1 MKRLNLLLLGAC
13 VAVSSLYAQSE
24 DWKAGV
30 AKVKDLIKSNPEM
43 AEEQADDLLKGK
55 NKKNLDLVLA
65 IGRAY
70 LDADKLEQA
79 DDYVKMAKK
88 ALPKNA
94 EAGSNSEAATVSLF
108 EGDIAVARKDPGTAS
123 QRYEEAI
130 YFDANCKEAYLKYA
144 DIYKAANPNLATS
157 KLEELRAI
165 DPQAVDVDR
174 KLAEIYSSAGQMD
187 KAAEAYSRFA
197 EGDQATEKDLVN
209 YSFALFLNHD
219 FNKSLDVANLGLQK
233 NPQHAVFNR
242 LRMYNFIDLKNYEE
256 AKAAADAF
264 FSACKEEDLTY
275 LDYLYHG
282 TLLEALKMYDEAAVS
297 LEKAYE
303 MNKERNEVLK
313 QISSS
318 YEGAGKYPEAIA
330 AFNKYVETLPEE
342 QRTPDLTL
350 ELGQLYYAEGTTAD
364 TVNYTPEMKKEA
376 LLRADSAFAK
386 LAELVPDNYLGNF
399 WRARTNSAL
408 DPETTEGLAKPYYE
422 QVAAMLVEKA
432 KTEPRYNRYIIEC
445 YRYLGYYYLVTEDY
459 EKSKEYWNL
468 ILTIDPEDATAT
480 KALEGLK

>member
-1 MKRLNLLLLGAC
+1 MMKRLNLFLLGAC
-13 VAVSSLYAQSE
+13 VAASSLYAQSD

-30 AKVKDLIKSNPEM
+30 EKVKDLIKTNPEM

-55 NKKNLDLVLA
+55 NKKNVDLVLA

-70 LDADKLEQA
+70 MEAGQLEQA
-79 DDYVKMAKK
+79 EDYVKIAKK
-88 ALPKNA
+88 ADSK
-94 EAGSNSEAATVSLF
+94 SAAVSIF

-130 YFDANCKEAYLKYA
+130 YFDPNCKEAYLKYA
-144 DIYKAANPNLATS
+144 DIYKAANPGLATS

-165 DPQAVDVDR
+165 DPQAVEVDR
-174 KLAEIYSSAGQMD
+174 KLAEIYYSANEFD
-187 KAAEAYSRFA
+187 KAADAYSRFA
-197 EGDQATEKDLVN
+197 EGDKATEKDLVN

-219 FNKSLDVANLGLQK
+219 FEKSLAVANLGLQK

-242 LRMYNFIDLKNYEE
+242 LRMYNFIDLKRYDE
-256 AKAAADAF
+256 AKQAADSF
-264 FSACKEEDLTY
+264 FAACKTEDLTY

-282 TLLEALKMYDEAAVS
+282 TLLDALKDYNNAVIS

-303 MNKERNEVLK
+303 MNKDRTEVLR

-318 YEGAGKYPEAIA
+318 YEGAEKYEEAID
-330 AFNKYVETLPEE
+330 AFNKYVATLPEE
-342 QRTPDLTL
+342 QKTPDLTF
-350 ELGQLYYAEGTTAD
+350 ELGRLYYAEGTTAD
-364 TVNYTPEMKKEA
+364 SVNYTLEMKKEA
-376 LLRADSAFAK
+376 LLQADSAFAK

-422 QVAAMLVEKA
+422 QVAAMLEEKA
-432 KTEPRYNRYIIEC
+432 KTEPRYNRTIIEC

-459 EKSKEYWNL
+459 EKSKEYWNK
-468 ILTIDPEDATAT
+468 ILTIDPEDAIAT
-480 KALEGLK
+480 KALEGIK

>member
-1 MKRLNLLLLGAC
+1 MMKRLNLFLLGAC
-13 VAVSSLYAQSE
+13 VAASSLYAQSE

-30 AKVKDLIKSNPEM
+30 EKVRDLIKTNPEM

-55 NKKNLDLVLA
+55 NKKNVDLVLA

-70 LDADKLEQA
+70 LDAGQLEQA
-79 DDYVKMAKK
+79 DDYVKLAKK
-88 ALPKNA
+88 ADSK
-94 EAGSNSEAATVSLF
+94 SAAVSIF
-108 EGDIAVARKDPGTAS
+108 EGDIAVARNDPGAAS

-130 YFDANCKEAYLKYA
+130 YFDPNCKEAYLKYA
-144 DIYKAANPNLATS
+144 DIYKAANWTLATS

-165 DPQAVDVDR
+165 DPQSVEVDR
-174 KLAEIYSSAGQMD
+174 KLAEIYSSAGQM
-187 KAAEAYSRFA
+187 KEAAEAYSRFA

-209 YSFALFLNHD
+209 YSFALFLNHE
-219 FNKSLDVANLGLQK
+219 FEKSLAVADLGLQK

-242 LRMYNFIDLKNYEE
+242 LRMYNFIDLKRYDE
-256 AKAAADAF
+256 AKQAADAF

-275 LDYLYHG
+275 LDFLYHG
-282 TLLEALKMYDEAAVS
+282 TLLEALKMYNEAAAS
-297 LEKAYE
+297 LEKAYD
-303 MNKERNEVLK
+303 MNKDRTEVLR

-318 YEGAGKYPEAIA
+318 YEGAEKYPEAIA

-342 QRTPDLTL
+342 QRTPDLTF
-350 ELGQLYYAEGTTAD
+350 ELGRLYYAEGTTAD
-364 TVNYTPEMKKEA
+364 SVNYTPEMKKEA
-376 LLRADSAFAK
+376 LLQADSAFAK

-422 QVAAMLVEKA
+422 QVATMLEEKA

-459 EKSKEYWNL
+459 EKSKEYWNK
-468 ILTIDPEDATAT
+468 ILTIDPEDAIAT
-480 KALEGLK
+480 KALEGIK

>member
-1 MKRLNLLLLGAC
+1 MMKRLNLFLLGAC
-13 VAVSSLYAQSE
+13 VAASSLYAQSD

-30 AKVKDLIKSNPEM
+30 EKVKDLIKTNPEM

-55 NKKNLDLVLA
+55 NKKNVDLVLA

-70 LDADKLEQA
+70 MEAGQLEQA
-79 DDYVKMAKK
+79 EDYVKIAKK
-88 ALPKNA
+88 ADSK
-94 EAGSNSEAATVSLF
+94 SAAVSIF

-130 YFDANCKEAYLKYA
+130 YFDPNCKEAYLKYA
-144 DIYKAANPNLATS
+144 DIYKAANPGLATS

-165 DPQAVDVDR
+165 DPQAVEVDR
-174 KLAEIYSSAGQMD
+174 KLAEIYYSANEFD
-187 KAAEAYSRFA
+187 KAADAYSRFA
-197 EGDQATEKDLVN
+197 ESDKATEKDLVN

-219 FNKSLDVANLGLQK
+219 FEKSLAVANLGLQK

-242 LRMYNFIDLKNYEE
+242 LRMYNFIDLKRYDE
-256 AKAAADAF
+256 AKQAADSF
-264 FSACKEEDLTY
+264 FAACKTEDLTY

-282 TLLEALKMYDEAAVS
+282 TLLDALKDYNNAVIS

-303 MNKERNEVLK
+303 MNKDRTEVLR

-318 YEGAGKYPEAIA
+318 YEGAEKYEEAID
-330 AFNKYVETLPEE
+330 AFNKYVATLPEE
-342 QRTPDLTL
+342 QKTPDLTF
-350 ELGQLYYAEGTTAD
+350 EVGRLYYAEGTTAD
-364 TVNYTPEMKKEA
+364 SVNYTPEMKKEA
-376 LLRADSAFAK
+376 LLQADSAFAK

-422 QVAAMLVEKA
+422 QVAAMLEEKA
-432 KTEPRYNRYIIEC
+432 KTEPRYNRTIIEC

-459 EKSKEYWNL
+459 EKSKEYWNK
-468 ILTIDPEDATAT
+468 ILTIDPEDAIAT
-480 KALEGLK
+480 KALEGIK

>member
-1 MKRLNLLLLGAC
+1 MMKRLNKFLLGAC
-13 VAVSSLYAQSE
+13 VSASSLYAQSD

-30 AKVKDLIKSNPEM
+30 EKVKDLIKTNPEM

-55 NKKNLDLVLA
+55 NKKNVDLVLA

-70 LDADKLEQA
+70 MEAGQLEQA
-79 DDYVKMAKK
+79 EDYVKIAKK
-88 ALPKNA
+88 ADSK
-94 EAGSNSEAATVSLF
+94 SAAVSIF

-130 YFDANCKEAYLKYA
+130 YFDPNCKEAYLKYA
-144 DIYKAANPNLATS
+144 DIYKAANPGLATS

-165 DPQAVDVDR
+165 DPQAVEVDR
-174 KLAEIYSSAGQMD
+174 KLAEIYYSANEFD
-187 KAAEAYSRFA
+187 KAADAYSRFA
-197 EGDQATEKDLVN
+197 EGDKATEKDLVN

-219 FNKSLDVANLGLQK
+219 FEKSLAVANLGLQK

-242 LRMYNFIDLKNYEE
+242 LRMYNFIDLKRYDE
-256 AKAAADAF
+256 AKQAADSF
-264 FSACKEEDLTY
+264 FAACKTEDLTY

-282 TLLEALKMYDEAAVS
+282 TLLDALKDYNNAVIS

-303 MNKERNEVLK
+303 MNKDRTEVLR

-318 YEGAGKYPEAIA
+318 YEGAEKYEEAID
-330 AFNKYVETLPEE
+330 AFNKYVATLPEE
-342 QRTPDLTL
+342 QKTPDLTF
-350 ELGQLYYAEGTTAD
+350 EVGRLYYAEGTTAD
-364 TVNYTPEMKKEA
+364 SVNYTPEMKKEA
-376 LLRADSAFAK
+376 LLQADSAFAK

-422 QVAAMLVEKA
+422 QVAAMLEEKA
-432 KTEPRYNRYIIEC
+432 KTEPRYNRTIIEC

-459 EKSKEYWNL
+459 EKSKEYWNK
-468 ILTIDPEDATAT
+468 ILTIDPEDAIAT
-480 KALEGLK
+480 KALEGIK

>member
-1 MKRLNLLLLGAC
+1 MMKRLNLFLLGAC
-13 VAVSSLYAQSE
+13 VAASSLYAQSD

-30 AKVKDLIKSNPEM
+30 EKVKDLIKTNPEM

-55 NKKNLDLVLA
+55 NKKNVDLVLA

-70 LDADKLEQA
+70 MEAGQLEQA
-79 DDYVKMAKK
+79 EDYVKIAKK
-88 ALPKNA
+88 ADSK
-94 EAGSNSEAATVSLF
+94 SAAVSIF

-130 YFDANCKEAYLKYA
+130 YFDPNCKEAYLKYA
-144 DIYKAANPNLATS
+144 DIYKAANPGLATS

-165 DPQAVDVDR
+165 DPQAVEVDR
-174 KLAEIYSSAGQMD
+174 KLAEIYYSANEFD
-187 KAAEAYSRFA
+187 KAADAYSRFA
-197 EGDQATEKDLVN
+197 EGDKATEKDLVN
-209 YSFALFLNHD
+209 YSFALVLNHD
-219 FNKSLDVANLGLQK
+219 FEKSLAVANLGLQK

-242 LRMYNFIDLKNYEE
+242 LRMYNFIDLKRYDE
-256 AKAAADAF
+256 AKQAADSF
-264 FSACKEEDLTY
+264 FAACKTEDLTY

-282 TLLEALKMYDEAAVS
+282 TLLDALKDYNNAVIS

-303 MNKERNEVLK
+303 MNKDRTEVLR

-318 YEGAGKYPEAIA
+318 YEGAEKYEEAID
-330 AFNKYVETLPEE
+330 AFNKYVATLPEE
-342 QRTPDLTL
+342 QKTPDLTF
-350 ELGQLYYAEGTTAD
+350 EVGRLYYAEGTTAD
-364 TVNYTPEMKKEA
+364 SVNYTPEMKKEA
-376 LLRADSAFAK
+376 LLQADSAFAK

-422 QVAAMLVEKA
+422 QVAAMLEEKA
-432 KTEPRYNRYIIEC
+432 KTEPRYNRTIIEC

-459 EKSKEYWNL
+459 EKSKEYWNK
-468 ILTIDPEDATAT
+468 ILTIDPEDAIAT
-480 KALEGLK
+480 KALEGIK

>member
-1 MKRLNLLLLGAC
+1 MMKRLNLFLLGAC
-13 VAVSSLYAQSE
+13 VAASSLYAQSD

-30 AKVKDLIKSNPEM
+30 EKVKDLIKTNPEM

-55 NKKNLDLVLA
+55 NKKNVDLVLA

-70 LDADKLEQA
+70 MEAGQLEQA
-79 DDYVKMAKK
+79 EDYVKIAKK
-88 ALPKNA
+88 ADSK
-94 EAGSNSEAATVSLF
+94 SAAVSIF

-130 YFDANCKEAYLKYA
+130 YFDPNCKEAYLKYA
-144 DIYKAANPNLATS
+144 DIYKAANPGLATS

-165 DPQAVDVDR
+165 DPQAVEVDR
-174 KLAEIYSSAGQMD
+174 KLAEIYYSANEFD
-187 KAAEAYSRFA
+187 KAADAYSRFA
-197 EGDQATEKDLVN
+197 EGDKATEKDLVN

-219 FNKSLDVANLGLQK
+219 FEKSLAVANLGLQK

-242 LRMYNFIDLKNYEE
+242 LRMYNFIDLKRYDE
-256 AKAAADAF
+256 AKQAADSF
-264 FSACKEEDLTY
+264 FAACKTEDLTY

-282 TLLEALKMYDEAAVS
+282 TLLDALKDYNNAVIS

-303 MNKERNEVLK
+303 MNKDRTEVLR

-318 YEGAGKYPEAIA
+318 YEGAEKYEEAID
-330 AFNKYVETLPEE
+330 AFNKYVATLPEE
-342 QRTPDLTL
+342 QKTPDLTF
-350 ELGQLYYAEGTTAD
+350 EVGRLYYAEGTTAD
-364 TVNYTPEMKKEA
+364 SVNYTPEMKKEA
-376 LLRADSAFAK
+376 LLQADSAFAK

-408 DPETTEGLAKPYYE
+408 DPETTEGLSKPYYE
-422 QVAAMLVEKA
+422 QVAAMLEEKA
-432 KTEPRYNRYIIEC
+432 KTEPRYNRTIIEC

-459 EKSKEYWNL
+459 EKSKEYWNK
-468 ILTIDPEDATAT
+468 ILTIDPEDAIAT
-480 KALEGLK
+480 KALEGIK

>member
-1 MKRLNLLLLGAC
+1 MMKRLNLFLLGAC
-13 VAVSSLYAQSE
+13 VAASTLYAQSD

-30 AKVKDLIKSNPEM
+30 EKVKDLIKTNPEM

-55 NKKNLDLVLA
+55 NKKNVDLVLA

-70 LDADKLEQA
+70 MEAGQLEQA
-79 DDYVKMAKK
+79 EDYVKIAKK
-88 ALPKNA
+88 ADSK
-94 EAGSNSEAATVSLF
+94 SAAVSIF

-130 YFDANCKEAYLKYA
+130 YFDPNCKEAYLKYA
-144 DIYKAANPNLATS
+144 DIYKAANPGLATS

-165 DPQAVDVDR
+165 DPQAVEVDR
-174 KLAEIYSSAGQMD
+174 KLAEIYYSANEFD

-197 EGDQATEKDLVN
+197 EGDKATEKDLVN

-219 FNKSLDVANLGLQK
+219 FEKSLAVANLGLQK

-242 LRMYNFIDLKNYEE
+242 LRMYNFIDLKRYDE
-256 AKAAADAF
+256 AKQAADSF
-264 FSACKEEDLTY
+264 FAACKTEDLTY

-282 TLLEALKMYDEAAVS
+282 TLLDALKDYNNAVIS

-303 MNKERNEVLK
+303 MNKDRTEVLR

-318 YEGAGKYPEAIA
+318 YEGAEKYEEGIDAI
-330 AFNKYVETLPEE
+330 NKYVATLPEE
-342 QRTPDLTL
+342 QKTPDLTF
-350 ELGQLYYAEGTTAD
+350 ELGRLYYAEGTTAD
-364 TVNYTPEMKKEA
+364 SVNYTPEMKKEA
-376 LLRADSAFAK
+376 LLQADSAFAK

-422 QVAAMLVEKA
+422 QVAAMLEEKA
-432 KTEPRYNRYIIEC
+432 KTEPRYNRTIIEC

-459 EKSKEYWNL
+459 EKSKEYWNK
-468 ILTIDPEDATAT
+468 ILTIDPEDAIAT
-480 KALEGLK
+480 KALEGIK

>member
-1 MKRLNLLLLGAC
+1 MMKRLNLFLLGAC
-13 VAVSSLYAQSE
+13 VAASSLYAQSD

-30 AKVKDLIKSNPEM
+30 EKVKDLIKTNPEM

-55 NKKNLDLVLA
+55 NKKNVDLVLA

-70 LDADKLEQA
+70 MEAGQLEQA
-79 DDYVKMAKK
+79 EDYVKIAKK
-88 ALPKNA
+88 ADSK
-94 EAGSNSEAATVSLF
+94 SAAVSIF

-130 YFDANCKEAYLKYA
+130 YFDPNCKEAYLKYA
-144 DIYKAANPNLATS
+144 DIYKAANPGLATS

-165 DPQAVDVDR
+165 DPQAVEVDR
-174 KLAEIYSSAGQMD
+174 KLAEIYYSANEFD
-187 KAAEAYSRFA
+187 KAADAYSRFA
-197 EGDQATEKDLVN
+197 EGDKATEKDLVN

-219 FNKSLDVANLGLQK
+219 FEKSLAVANLGLQK

-242 LRMYNFIDLKNYEE
+242 LRMYNFIDLKRYDE
-256 AKAAADAF
+256 AKQAADSF
-264 FSACKEEDLTY
+264 FAACKTEDLTY

-282 TLLEALKMYDEAAVS
+282 TLLDALKDYNNAVIS

-303 MNKERNEVLK
+303 MNKDRTEVLR

-318 YEGAGKYPEAIA
+318 YEGAEKYEEAID
-330 AFNKYVETLPEE
+330 AFNKYVATLPEE
-342 QRTPDLTL
+342 QKTPDLTF
-350 ELGQLYYAEGTTAD
+350 ELGRLYYAEGTTAD
-364 TVNYTPEMKKEA
+364 SVNYTPEMKKEA
-376 LLRADSAFAK
+376 LLQADSAFAK

-399 WRARTNSAL
+399 WRARTNSVL

-422 QVAAMLVEKA
+422 QVAAMLEEKA
-432 KTEPRYNRYIIEC
+432 KTEPRYNRTIIEC

-459 EKSKEYWNL
+459 EKSKEYWNK
-468 ILTIDPEDATAT
+468 ILTIDPEDAIAT
-480 KALEGLK
+480 KALEGIK

>member
-1 MKRLNLLLLGAC
+1 MMKRLNLFLLGAC
-13 VAVSSLYAQSE
+13 VAASSLYAQSD

-30 AKVKDLIKSNPEM
+30 EKVKDLIKTNPEM

-55 NKKNLDLVLA
+55 NKKNVDLVLA

-70 LDADKLEQA
+70 MEAGQLEQA
-79 DDYVKMAKK
+79 EDYVKIAKK
-88 ALPKNA
+88 ADSK
-94 EAGSNSEAATVSLF
+94 SAAVSIF

-130 YFDANCKEAYLKYA
+130 YFDPNCKEAYLKYA
-144 DIYKAANPNLATS
+144 DIYKAANPGLATS

-165 DPQAVDVDR
+165 DPQAVEVDR
-174 KLAEIYSSAGQMD
+174 KLAEIYYSANEFD

-197 EGDQATEKDLVN
+197 EGDKATEKDLVN

-219 FNKSLDVANLGLQK
+219 FEKSLAVANLGLQK

-242 LRMYNFIDLKNYEE
+242 LRMYNFIDLKRYDE
-256 AKAAADAF
+256 AKQAADSF
-264 FSACKEEDLTY
+264 FAACKTEDLTY

-282 TLLEALKMYDEAAVS
+282 TLLDALKDYNNAVIS

-303 MNKERNEVLK
+303 MNKDRTEVLR

-318 YEGAGKYPEAIA
+318 YEGAEKYEEAID

-342 QRTPDLTL
+342 QKTPDLTF
-350 ELGQLYYAEGTTAD
+350 EVGRLYYAEGTTAD
-364 TVNYTPEMKKEA
+364 SVNYTPEMKKEA
-376 LLRADSAFAK
+376 LLQADSAFAK

-422 QVAAMLVEKA
+422 QVAAMLEEKA
-432 KTEPRYNRYIIEC
+432 KTEPRYNRTIIEC

-459 EKSKEYWNL
+459 EKSKEYWNK
-468 ILTIDPEDATAT
+468 ILTIDPEDAIAT
-480 KALEGLK
+480 KALEGIK

>member
-1 MKRLNLLLLGAC
+1 MMKRLNLFLLGAC
-13 VAVSSLYAQSE
+13 VAASSLYAHSD

-30 AKVKDLIKSNPEM
+30 EKVKDLIKTNPEM

-55 NKKNLDLVLA
+55 NKKNVDLVLA

-70 LDADKLEQA
+70 MEAGQLEQA
-79 DDYVKMAKK
+79 EDYVKIAKK
-88 ALPKNA
+88 ADSK
-94 EAGSNSEAATVSLF
+94 SAAVSIF

-130 YFDANCKEAYLKYA
+130 YFDPNCKEAYLKYA
-144 DIYKAANPNLATS
+144 DIYKAANPGLATS

-165 DPQAVDVDR
+165 DPQAVEVDR
-174 KLAEIYSSAGQMD
+174 KLAEIYYSANEFD
-187 KAAEAYSRFA
+187 KAADAYSRFA
-197 EGDQATEKDLVN
+197 EGDKATEKDLVN

-219 FNKSLDVANLGLQK
+219 FEKSLAVANLGLQK

-242 LRMYNFIDLKNYEE
+242 LRMYNFIDLKRYDE
-256 AKAAADAF
+256 AKQAADSF
-264 FSACKEEDLTY
+264 FAACKTEDLTY

-282 TLLEALKMYDEAAVS
+282 TLLDALKDYNNAVIS

-303 MNKERNEVLK
+303 MNKDRTEVLR

-318 YEGAGKYPEAIA
+318 YEGAEKYEEAID
-330 AFNKYVETLPEE
+330 AFNKYVATLPEE
-342 QRTPDLTL
+342 QKTPDLTF
-350 ELGQLYYAEGTTAD
+350 EVGRLYYAEGTTAD
-364 TVNYTPEMKKEA
+364 SVNYTPEMKKEA
-376 LLRADSAFAK
+376 LLQADSAFAK

-422 QVAAMLVEKA
+422 QVAAMLEEKA
-432 KTEPRYNRYIIEC
+432 KTEPRYNRTIIEC

-459 EKSKEYWNL
+459 EKSKEYWNK
-468 ILTIDPEDATAT
+468 ILTIDPEDAIAT
-480 KALEGLK
+480 KALEGIK

>member
-1 MKRLNLLLLGAC
+1 MMKRLNLFLLGAC
-13 VAVSSLYAQSE
+13 VAASSLYAQSD

-30 AKVKDLIKSNPEM
+30 EKVKDLIKTNPEM

-55 NKKNLDLVLA
+55 NKKNVDLVLA

-70 LDADKLEQA
+70 MEAGQLEQA
-79 DDYVKMAKK
+79 EDYVKIAKK
-88 ALPKNA
+88 ADSK
-94 EAGSNSEAATVSLF
+94 SAAVSIF

-130 YFDANCKEAYLKYA
+130 YFDPNCKEAYLKYA
-144 DIYKAANPNLATS
+144 DIYKAANPGLATS

-165 DPQAVDVDR
+165 DPQAVEVDR
-174 KLAEIYSSAGQMD
+174 KLAEIYYSANEFD
-187 KAAEAYSRFA
+187 KAADAYSRFA
-197 EGDQATEKDLVN
+197 EGDKATEKDLVN

-219 FNKSLDVANLGLQK
+219 LEKSLAVANLGLQK

-242 LRMYNFIDLKNYEE
+242 LRMYNFIDLKRYDE
-256 AKAAADAF
+256 AKQAADSF
-264 FSACKEEDLTY
+264 FAACKTEDLTY

-282 TLLEALKMYDEAAVS
+282 TLLDALKDYNNAVIS

-303 MNKERNEVLK
+303 MNKDRTEVLR

-318 YEGAGKYPEAIA
+318 YEGAEKYEEAID
-330 AFNKYVETLPEE
+330 AFNKYVATLPEE
-342 QRTPDLTL
+342 QKTPDLTF
-350 ELGQLYYAEGTTAD
+350 EVGRLYYAEGTTAD
-364 TVNYTPEMKKEA
+364 SVNYTPEMKKEA
-376 LLRADSAFAK
+376 LLQADSAFAK

-422 QVAAMLVEKA
+422 QVAAMLEEKA
-432 KTEPRYNRYIIEC
+432 KTEPRYNRTIIEC

-459 EKSKEYWNL
+459 EKSKEYWNK
-468 ILTIDPEDATAT
+468 ILTIDPEDAIAT
-480 KALEGLK
+480 KALEGIK

>member
-1 MKRLNLLLLGAC
+1 MMKRLNLFLLGAC
-13 VAVSSLYAQSE
+13 VAASSLYAQSD

-30 AKVKDLIKSNPEM
+30 EKVKDLIKTNPEM

-55 NKKNLDLVLA
+55 NKKNVDLVLA

-70 LDADKLEQA
+70 KEAGQLEQA
-79 DDYVKMAKK
+79 EDYVKIAKK
-88 ALPKNA
+88 ADSK
-94 EAGSNSEAATVSLF
+94 SAAVSIF

-130 YFDANCKEAYLKYA
+130 YFDPNCKEAYLKYA
-144 DIYKAANPNLATS
+144 DIYKAANPGLATS

-165 DPQAVDVDR
+165 DPQAVEVDR
-174 KLAEIYSSAGQMD
+174 KLAEIYYSANEFD
-187 KAAEAYSRFA
+187 KAADAYSRFA
-197 EGDQATEKDLVN
+197 EGDKATEKDLVN

-219 FNKSLDVANLGLQK
+219 FEKSLAVANLGLQK

-242 LRMYNFIDLKNYEE
+242 LRMYNFIDLKRYDE
-256 AKAAADAF
+256 AKQAADSF
-264 FSACKEEDLTY
+264 FAACKTEDLTY

-282 TLLEALKMYDEAAVS
+282 TLLDALKDYNNAVIS

-303 MNKERNEVLK
+303 MNKDRTEVLR

-318 YEGAGKYPEAIA
+318 YEGAEKYEEAID
-330 AFNKYVETLPEE
+330 AFNKYVATLPEE
-342 QRTPDLTL
+342 QKTPDLTF
-350 ELGQLYYAEGTTAD
+350 EVGRLYYAEGTTAD
-364 TVNYTPEMKKEA
+364 SVNYTPEMKKEA
-376 LLRADSAFAK
+376 LLQADSAFAK

-422 QVAAMLVEKA
+422 QVAAMLEEKA
-432 KTEPRYNRYIIEC
+432 KTEPRYNRTIIEC

-459 EKSKEYWNL
+459 EKSKEYWNK
-468 ILTIDPEDATAT
+468 ILTIDPEDAIAT
-480 KALEGLK
+480 KALEGIK

>member
-1 MKRLNLLLLGAC
+1 MMKRLNLFLLGAC
-13 VAVSSLYAQSE
+13 VAASSLYAQSD

-30 AKVKDLIKSNPEM
+30 EKVKDLIKTNPEM

-55 NKKNLDLVLA
+55 NKKNVDLVLA

-70 LDADKLEQA
+70 MEAGQLEQA
-79 DDYVKMAKK
+79 EDYVKIAKK
-88 ALPKNA
+88 ADSK
-94 EAGSNSEAATVSLF
+94 SAAVSIF

-130 YFDANCKEAYLKYA
+130 YFDPNCKEAYLKYA
-144 DIYKAANPNLATS
+144 DIYKAANPGLATS

-165 DPQAVDVDR
+165 DPQAVEVDR
-174 KLAEIYSSAGQMD
+174 KLAEIYYSANEFD

-197 EGDQATEKDLVN
+197 EGDKATEKDLVN

-219 FNKSLDVANLGLQK
+219 FEKSLAVANLGLQK

-242 LRMYNFIDLKNYEE
+242 LRMYNFIDLKRYDE
-256 AKAAADAF
+256 AKQAADSF
-264 FSACKEEDLTY
+264 FAACKTEDLTY

-282 TLLEALKMYDEAAVS
+282 TLLDALKDYNNAVIS

-303 MNKERNEVLK
+303 MNKDRTEVLR

-318 YEGAGKYPEAIA
+318 YEGAEKYEEAID
-330 AFNKYVETLPEE
+330 AFNKYVATLPEE
-342 QRTPDLTL
+342 QKTPDLTF
-350 ELGQLYYAEGTTAD
+350 ELGRLYYAEGTTAD
-364 TVNYTPEMKKEA
+364 SVNYTPEMKKEA
-376 LLRADSAFAK
+376 LLQADSAFAK

-399 WRARTNSAL
+399 WRARTNSVL

-422 QVAAMLVEKA
+422 QVAAMLEEKA
-432 KTEPRYNRYIIEC
+432 KTEPRYNRTIIEC

-459 EKSKEYWNL
+459 EKSKEYWNK
-468 ILTIDPEDATAT
+468 ILTIDPEDAIAT
-480 KALEGLK
+480 KALEGIK

>member
-1 MKRLNLLLLGAC
+1 MMKRLNLFLLGAC
-13 VAVSSLYAQSE
+13 VAASSLYAQSD

-30 AKVKDLIKSNPEM
+30 EKVKDLIKTNPEM

-55 NKKNLDLVLA
+55 NKKNVDLVLA

-70 LDADKLEQA
+70 MEAGQLEQA
-79 DDYVKMAKK
+79 EDYVKIAKK
-88 ALPKNA
+88 ADSK
-94 EAGSNSEAATVSLF
+94 SATVSIF

-130 YFDANCKEAYLKYA
+130 YFDPNCKEAYLKYA
-144 DIYKAANPNLATS
+144 DIYKAANPGLATS

-165 DPQAVDVDR
+165 DPQAVEVDR
-174 KLAEIYSSAGQMD
+174 KLAEIYYSANEFD
-187 KAAEAYSRFA
+187 KAADAYSRFA
-197 EGDQATEKDLVN
+197 EGDKATEKDLVN

-219 FNKSLDVANLGLQK
+219 FEKSLAVANLGLQK

-242 LRMYNFIDLKNYEE
+242 LRMYNFIDLKRYDE
-256 AKAAADAF
+256 AKQAADSF
-264 FSACKEEDLTY
+264 FAACKTEDLTY

-282 TLLEALKMYDEAAVS
+282 TLLDALKDYNNAVIS

-303 MNKERNEVLK
+303 MNKDRTEVLR

-318 YEGAGKYPEAIA
+318 YEGAEKYEEAID
-330 AFNKYVETLPEE
+330 AFNKYVATLPEE
-342 QRTPDLTL
+342 QKTPDLTF
-350 ELGQLYYAEGTTAD
+350 EVGRLYYAEGTTAD
-364 TVNYTPEMKKEA
+364 SVNYTPEMKKEA
-376 LLRADSAFAK
+376 LLQADSAFAK

-422 QVAAMLVEKA
+422 QVAAMLEEKA
-432 KTEPRYNRYIIEC
+432 KTEPRYNRTIIEC

-459 EKSKEYWNL
+459 EKSKEYWNK
-468 ILTIDPEDATAT
+468 ILTIDPEDAIAT
-480 KALEGLK
+480 KALEGIK

>member
-1 MKRLNLLLLGAC
+1 MMKRLNLFLLGAC
-13 VAVSSLYAQSE
+13 VAASSLYAQSD

-30 AKVKDLIKSNPEM
+30 EKVKDLIKTNPEM

-55 NKKNLDLVLA
+55 NKKNVDLVLA

-70 LDADKLEQA
+70 MEAGQLEQA
-79 DDYVKMAKK
+79 EDYVKIAKK
-88 ALPKNA
+88 ADSK
-94 EAGSNSEAATVSLF
+94 SAAVSIF

-130 YFDANCKEAYLKYA
+130 YFDPNCKEAYLKYA
-144 DIYKAANPNLATS
+144 DIYKAANPGLATS

-165 DPQAVDVDR
+165 DPQAVEVDR
-174 KLAEIYSSAGQMD
+174 KLAEIYYSANEFD
-187 KAAEAYSRFA
+187 KAADAYSRFA
-197 EGDQATEKDLVN
+197 EGDKATEKDLVN

-219 FNKSLDVANLGLQK
+219 FEKSLAVANLGLQK

-242 LRMYNFIDLKNYEE
+242 LRMYNFIDLKRYDE
-256 AKAAADAF
+256 AKQAADSF
-264 FSACKEEDLTY
+264 FAACKTEDLTY

-282 TLLEALKMYDEAAVS
+282 TLLDALKDYNNAVIS

-303 MNKERNEVLK
+303 MNKDRTEVLR

-318 YEGAGKYPEAIA
+318 YEGAEKYEEAIDT
-330 AFNKYVETLPEE
+330 FNKYVATLPEE
-342 QRTPDLTL
+342 QKTPDLTF
-350 ELGQLYYAEGTTAD
+350 EVGRLYYAEGTTAD
-364 TVNYTPEMKKEA
+364 SVNYTPEMKKEA
-376 LLRADSAFAK
+376 LLQADSAFAK

-422 QVAAMLVEKA
+422 QVAAMLEEKA
-432 KTEPRYNRYIIEC
+432 KTEPRYNRTIIEC

-459 EKSKEYWNL
+459 EKSKEYWNK
-468 ILTIDPEDATAT
+468 ILTIDPEDAIAT
-480 KALEGLK
+480 KALEGIK

>member
-1 MKRLNLLLLGAC
+1 MMKRLNLFLLGAC
-13 VAVSSLYAQSE
+13 VAASSLYAQSD

-30 AKVKDLIKSNPEM
+30 EKVKDLIKTNPEM

-55 NKKNLDLVLA
+55 NKKNVDLVLA
-65 IGRAY
+65 IGRVYMEAGQ
-70 LDADKLEQA
+70 LEQA
-79 DDYVKMAKK
+79 EDYVKIAKK
-88 ALPKNA
+88 ADSK
-94 EAGSNSEAATVSLF
+94 SAAVSIF

-130 YFDANCKEAYLKYA
+130 YFDPNCKEAYLKYA
-144 DIYKAANPNLATS
+144 DIYKAANPGLATS

-165 DPQAVDVDR
+165 DPQAVEVDR
-174 KLAEIYSSAGQMD
+174 KLAEIYYSANEFD
-187 KAAEAYSRFA
+187 KAADAYSRFA
-197 EGDQATEKDLVN
+197 EGDKATEKDLVN

-219 FNKSLDVANLGLQK
+219 FEKSLAVANLGLQK

-242 LRMYNFIDLKNYEE
+242 LRMYNFIDLKRYDE
-256 AKAAADAF
+256 AKQAADSF
-264 FSACKEEDLTY
+264 FAACKTEDLTY

-282 TLLEALKMYDEAAVS
+282 TLLDALKDYNNAVIS

-303 MNKERNEVLK
+303 MNKDRTEVLR

-318 YEGAGKYPEAIA
+318 YEGAEKYEEAID
-330 AFNKYVETLPEE
+330 AFNKYVATLPEE
-342 QRTPDLTL
+342 QKTPDLTF
-350 ELGQLYYAEGTTAD
+350 EVGRLYYAEGTTAD
-364 TVNYTPEMKKEA
+364 SVNYTPEMKKEA
-376 LLRADSAFAK
+376 LLQADSAFAK

-422 QVAAMLVEKA
+422 QVAAMLEEKA
-432 KTEPRYNRYIIEC
+432 KTEPRYNRTIIEC

-459 EKSKEYWNL
+459 EKSKEYWNK
-468 ILTIDPEDATAT
+468 ILTIDPEDAIAT
-480 KALEGLK
+480 KALEGIK

>member
-1 MKRLNLLLLGAC
+1 MMKRLNLFLLGAC
-13 VAVSSLYAQSE
+13 VAASSLYAQSD

-30 AKVKDLIKSNPEM
+30 EKVKDLIKTNPEM

-55 NKKNLDLVLA
+55 NKKNVDLVLA

-70 LDADKLEQA
+70 MEAGQLEQA
-79 DDYVKMAKK
+79 EDYVKIAKK
-88 ALPKNA
+88 ADSK
-94 EAGSNSEAATVSLF
+94 SAAVSIF

-130 YFDANCKEAYLKYA
+130 YFDPNCKEAYLKYA
-144 DIYKAANPNLATS
+144 DIYKAANPGLATS

-165 DPQAVDVDR
+165 DPQAVEVDR
-174 KLAEIYSSAGQMD
+174 KLAEIYYSANEFD
-187 KAAEAYSRFA
+187 KAADAYSRFA
-197 EGDQATEKDLVN
+197 EGDKATEKDLVN

-219 FNKSLDVANLGLQK
+219 FEKSLAVANLGLQK

-242 LRMYNFIDLKNYEE
+242 LRMYNFIDLKRYDE
-256 AKAAADAF
+256 AKQAADSF
-264 FSACKEEDLTY
+264 FAACKTEDLTY

-282 TLLEALKMYDEAAVS
+282 TLLDALKDYNNAVIS

-303 MNKERNEVLK
+303 MNKDRTEVLR

-318 YEGAGKYPEAIA
+318 YEGAEKYEEAID
-330 AFNKYVETLPEE
+330 AFNKYVATLPEE
-342 QRTPDLTL
+342 QKTPDLTF
-350 ELGQLYYAEGTTAD
+350 EVGRLYYAEGTTAD
-364 TVNYTPEMKKEA
+364 SVNYTPEMKKEA
-376 LLRADSAFAK
+376 LLQADSAFAK

-422 QVAAMLVEKA
+422 QVAAMLEEKA
-432 KTEPRYNRYIIEC
+432 KTEPRYNRTIIEC

-459 EKSKEYWNL
+459 EKSKEYWNK
-468 ILTIDPEDATAT
+468 ILTIDPEDAIAT
-480 KALEGLK
+480 KALEGIK

>member
-1 MKRLNLLLLGAC
+1 MMKRLNLFLLGAC
-13 VAVSSLYAQSE
+13 VAASSLYAQSD

-30 AKVKDLIKSNPEM
+30 EKVKDLIKTNPEM

-55 NKKNLDLVLA
+55 NKKNVDLVLA

-70 LDADKLEQA
+70 MEAGQLEQA
-79 DDYVKMAKK
+79 EDYVKIAKK
-88 ALPKNA
+88 ADSK
-94 EAGSNSEAATVSLF
+94 SAAVSIF

-130 YFDANCKEAYLKYA
+130 YFDPNCKEAYLKYA
-144 DIYKAANPNLATS
+144 DIYKAANPGLATS

-165 DPQAVDVDR
+165 DPQAVEVDR
-174 KLAEIYSSAGQMD
+174 KLAEIYYSANEFD
-187 KAAEAYSRFA
+187 KAADAYSRFA
-197 EGDQATEKDLVN
+197 EGDKATEKDLVN

-219 FNKSLDVANLGLQK
+219 FEKSLAVANLGLQK

-242 LRMYNFIDLKNYEE
+242 LRMYNFIDLKRYDE
-256 AKAAADAF
+256 AKQAADSF
-264 FSACKEEDLTY
+264 FAACKTEDLTY

-282 TLLEALKMYDEAAVS
+282 TLLDALKDYNNAVIS

-303 MNKERNEVLK
+303 MNKDRTEVLR

-318 YEGAGKYPEAIA
+318 YEGAEKYEEAID
-330 AFNKYVETLPEE
+330 AFNKYIATLPEE
-342 QRTPDLTL
+342 QKTPDLTF
-350 ELGQLYYAEGTTAD
+350 ELGRLYYAEGTTAD
-364 TVNYTPEMKKEA
+364 SVNYTPEMKKEA
-376 LLRADSAFAK
+376 LLQADSAFAK

-422 QVAAMLVEKA
+422 QVAAMLEEKA
-432 KTEPRYNRYIIEC
+432 KTEPRYNRTIIEC

-459 EKSKEYWNL
+459 EKSKEYWNK
-468 ILTIDPEDATAT
+468 ILTIDPEDAIAT
-480 KALEGLK
+480 KALEGIK

>member
-1 MKRLNLLLLGAC
+1 MMKRLNLFLLGAC
-13 VAVSSLYAQSE
+13 VAASSLYAQSD

-30 AKVKDLIKSNPEM
+30 EKVKDLIKTNPEM

-55 NKKNLDLVLA
+55 NKKNVDLVLA

-70 LDADKLEQA
+70 VEAGQLEQA
-79 DDYVKMAKK
+79 EDYVKIAKK
-88 ALPKNA
+88 ADSK
-94 EAGSNSEAATVSLF
+94 SAAVSIF

-130 YFDANCKEAYLKYA
+130 YFDPNCKEAYLKYA
-144 DIYKAANPNLATS
+144 DIYKAANPGLATS

-165 DPQAVDVDR
+165 DPQAVEVDR
-174 KLAEIYSSAGQMD
+174 KLAEIYYSANEFD
-187 KAAEAYSRFA
+187 KAADAYSRFA
-197 EGDQATEKDLVN
+197 EGDKATEKDLVN

-219 FNKSLDVANLGLQK
+219 FEKSLAVANLGLQK

-242 LRMYNFIDLKNYEE
+242 LRMYNFIDLKRYDE
-256 AKAAADAF
+256 AKQAADSF
-264 FSACKEEDLTY
+264 FAACKTEDLTY

-282 TLLEALKMYDEAAVS
+282 TLLDALKDYNNAVIS

-303 MNKERNEVLK
+303 MNKDRTEVLR

-318 YEGAGKYPEAIA
+318 YEGAEKYEEAID
-330 AFNKYVETLPEE
+330 AFNKYVATLPEE
-342 QRTPDLTL
+342 QKTPDLTF
-350 ELGQLYYAEGTTAD
+350 EVGRLYYAEGTTAD
-364 TVNYTPEMKKEA
+364 SVNYTPEMKKEA
-376 LLRADSAFAK
+376 LLQADSAFAK

-422 QVAAMLVEKA
+422 QVAAMLEEKA
-432 KTEPRYNRYIIEC
+432 KTEPRYNRTIIEC

-459 EKSKEYWNL
+459 EKSKEYWNK
-468 ILTIDPEDATAT
+468 ILTIDPEDAIAT
-480 KALEGLK
+480 KALEGIK

>member
-1 MKRLNLLLLGAC
+1 MMKRLNLFLLGAC
-13 VAVSSLYAQSE
+13 VAASSLYAQSD

-30 AKVKDLIKSNPEM
+30 EKVKDLIKTNPEM

-55 NKKNLDLVLA
+55 NKKNVDLVLA

-70 LDADKLEQA
+70 MEAGQLEQA
-79 DDYVKMAKK
+79 EDYVKIAKK
-88 ALPKNA
+88 ADSK
-94 EAGSNSEAATVSLF
+94 SAAVSIF

-130 YFDANCKEAYLKYA
+130 YFDPNCKEAYLKYA
-144 DIYKAANPNLATS
+144 DIYKAANPGLATS

-165 DPQAVDVDR
+165 DPQAVEVDR
-174 KLAEIYSSAGQMD
+174 KLAEIYYSANEFD
-187 KAAEAYSRFA
+187 KAAEAYSCFA
-197 EGDQATEKDLVN
+197 EGDKATEKDLVN

-219 FNKSLDVANLGLQK
+219 FEKSLAVANLGLQK

-242 LRMYNFIDLKNYEE
+242 LRMYNFIDLKRYDE
-256 AKAAADAF
+256 AKQAADSF
-264 FSACKEEDLTY
+264 FAACKTEDLTY

-282 TLLEALKMYDEAAVS
+282 TLLDALKDYNNAVIS

-303 MNKERNEVLK
+303 MNKDRTEVLR

-318 YEGAGKYPEAIA
+318 YEGAEKYEEAID
-330 AFNKYVETLPEE
+330 AFNKYVATLPEE
-342 QRTPDLTL
+342 QKTPDLTF
-350 ELGQLYYAEGTTAD
+350 ELGRLYYAEGTTAD
-364 TVNYTPEMKKEA
+364 SVKYTPEMKKEA
-376 LLRADSAFAK
+376 LLQADSAFAK

-422 QVAAMLVEKA
+422 QVAAMLEEKA
-432 KTEPRYNRYIIEC
+432 KTEPRYNRTIIEC

-459 EKSKEYWNL
+459 EKSKEYWNK
-468 ILTIDPEDATAT
+468 ILTIDPEDAIAT
-480 KALEGLK
+480 KALEGIK

>member
-1 MKRLNLLLLGAC
+1 MMKRLNLFLLGAC
-13 VAVSSLYAQSE
+13 VAASSLYAQSD

-30 AKVKDLIKSNPEM
+30 EKVKDLIKTNPEM

-55 NKKNLDLVLA
+55 NKKNVDLVLA

-70 LDADKLEQA
+70 MEAGQLEQA
-79 DDYVKMAKK
+79 EDYVKIA
-88 ALPKNA
+88 KNA
-94 EAGSNSEAATVSLF
+94 DSKSAAVSIF

-130 YFDANCKEAYLKYA
+130 YFDPNCKEAYLKYA
-144 DIYKAANPNLATS
+144 DIYKAANPGLATS

-165 DPQAVDVDR
+165 DPQAVEVDR
-174 KLAEIYSSAGQMD
+174 KLAEIYYSANEFD
-187 KAAEAYSRFA
+187 KAAQAYSRFA
-197 EGDQATEKDLVN
+197 EGDKATEKDLVN

-219 FNKSLDVANLGLQK
+219 FEKSLAVANLGLQK

-242 LRMYNFIDLKNYEE
+242 LRMYNFIDLKRYDE
-256 AKAAADAF
+256 AKQAADSF
-264 FSACKEEDLTY
+264 FAACKTEDLTY

-282 TLLEALKMYDEAAVS
+282 TLLDALKDYNNAVIS

-303 MNKERNEVLK
+303 MNKDRTEVLR

-318 YEGAGKYPEAIA
+318 YEGAEKYEEAID
-330 AFNKYVETLPEE
+330 AFNKYVATLPEE
-342 QRTPDLTL
+342 QKTPDLTF
-350 ELGQLYYAEGTTAD
+350 ELGRLYYAEGTTAD
-364 TVNYTPEMKKEA
+364 SVNYTPEMKKEA
-376 LLRADSAFAK
+376 LLQADSAFAK

-422 QVAAMLVEKA
+422 QVAAMLEEKA
-432 KTEPRYNRYIIEC
+432 KTEPRYNRTIIEC

-459 EKSKEYWNL
+459 EKSKEYWNK
-468 ILTIDPEDATAT
+468 ILTIDPEDAIAT
-480 KALEGLK
+480 KALEGIK

>member
-1 MKRLNLLLLGAC
+1 MMKRLNLFLLGAC
-13 VAVSSLYAQSE
+13 VAASSLYAQSD

-30 AKVKDLIKSNPEM
+30 EKVKDLIKTNPEM

-55 NKKNLDLVLA
+55 NKKNVDLVLA

-70 LDADKLEQA
+70 MEAGQLEQA
-79 DDYVKMAKK
+79 EDYVKIAKK
-88 ALPKNA
+88 ADSK
-94 EAGSNSEAATVSLF
+94 SAAVSIF

-130 YFDANCKEAYLKYA
+130 YFDPNCKEAYLKYA
-144 DIYKAANPNLATS
+144 DIYKAANPGLATS

-165 DPQAVDVDR
+165 DPQAVEVDR
-174 KLAEIYSSAGQMD
+174 KLAEIYYSANEFD
-187 KAAEAYSRFA
+187 KAADAYSRFA
-197 EGDQATEKDLVN
+197 EGDKATEKDLVN

-219 FNKSLDVANLGLQK
+219 FEKSLAVANLGLQK

-242 LRMYNFIDLKNYEE
+242 LRMYNFIDLKRYDE
-256 AKAAADAF
+256 AKQAADSF
-264 FSACKEEDLTY
+264 FAACKTEDLTY

-282 TLLEALKMYDEAAVS
+282 TLLDALKDYNNAVIS

-303 MNKERNEVLK
+303 MNKDRTEVLR

-318 YEGAGKYPEAIA
+318 YEGAEKYEEAID
-330 AFNKYVETLPEE
+330 AFNKYVATLPEE
-342 QRTPDLTL
+342 QKTPDLTF
-350 ELGQLYYAEGTTAD
+350 ELGRLYYAEGTTAD
-364 TVNYTPEMKKEA
+364 SVKYTPEMKKEA
-376 LLRADSAFAK
+376 LLQADSAFAK

-422 QVAAMLVEKA
+422 QVAAMLEEKA
-432 KTEPRYNRYIIEC
+432 KTESRYNRTIIEC

-459 EKSKEYWNL
+459 EKSKEYWNK
-468 ILTIDPEDATAT
+468 ILTIDPEDAIAT
-480 KALEGLK
+480 KALEGIK

>member
-1 MKRLNLLLLGAC
+1 MMKRLNLFLLGAC
-13 VAVSSLYAQSE
+13 VAASSLYAQSD

-30 AKVKDLIKSNPEM
+30 EKVKDLIKTNPEM

-55 NKKNLDLVLA
+55 NKKNVDLVLA

-70 LDADKLEQA
+70 MEAGQLEQA
-79 DDYVKMAKK
+79 EDYVKIAKK
-88 ALPKNA
+88 ADSK
-94 EAGSNSEAATVSLF
+94 SAAVSIF

-130 YFDANCKEAYLKYA
+130 YFDPNCKEAYLKYA
-144 DIYKAANPNLATS
+144 DIYKAANPGLATS

-165 DPQAVDVDR
+165 DPQAVEVDR
-174 KLAEIYSSAGQMD
+174 KLAEIYYSANEFD
-187 KAAEAYSRFA
+187 KAADAYSRFA
-197 EGDQATEKDLVN
+197 EGDKATEKDLVN

-219 FNKSLDVANLGLQK
+219 FEKSLAVANLGLQK

-242 LRMYNFIDLKNYEE
+242 LRMYNFIDLKRYDE
-256 AKAAADAF
+256 AKQAADSF
-264 FSACKEEDLTY
+264 FAACKTEDLTY

-282 TLLEALKMYDEAAVS
+282 TLLDALKDYNNAVIS

-303 MNKERNEVLK
+303 MNKDRTEVLR

-318 YEGAGKYPEAIA
+318 YEGAEKYEEAID
-330 AFNKYVETLPEE
+330 AFNKYVATLPEE
-342 QRTPDLTL
+342 QKTPDLTF
-350 ELGQLYYAEGTTAD
+350 EVGRLYYAEGTTAD
-364 TVNYTPEMKKEA
+364 SVNYTPEMKKEA
-376 LLRADSAFAK
+376 LLQADSAFAK

-422 QVAAMLVEKA
+422 QVAAMLEEKA
-432 KTEPRYNRYIIEC
+432 KTEPRYNRTIIEC

-459 EKSKEYWNL
+459 EKSKEYWNK
-468 ILTIDPEDATAT
+468 ILTIDPDDAIAT
-480 KALEGLK
+480 KALEGIK

>member
-1 MKRLNLLLLGAC
+1 MKRLNLFLLGAC
-13 VAVSSLYAQSE
+13 VAASSLYAQSE

-30 AKVKDLIKSNPEM
+30 AKVKDLIKTNPEM

-55 NKKNLDLVLA
+55 NKKNVDLVLA

-70 LDADKLEQA
+70 MEAGQLEQA
-79 DDYVKMAKK
+79 EDYVKIAKK
-88 ALPKNA
+88 ADSK
-94 EAGSNSEAATVSLF
+94 SAAVSIF

-130 YFDANCKEAYLKYA
+130 YFDPNCKEAYLKYA
-144 DIYKAANPNLATS
+144 DIYKAANPGLATS

-165 DPQAVDVDR
+165 DPQAVEVDR
-174 KLAEIYSSAGQMD
+174 KLAEIYYSANEFD
-187 KAAEAYSRFA
+187 KAADAYSRFA
-197 EGDQATEKDLVN
+197 EGDKATEKDLVN

-219 FNKSLDVANLGLQK
+219 FEKSLAVANLGLQK

-242 LRMYNFIDLKNYEE
+242 LRMYNFIDLKRYDE
-256 AKAAADAF
+256 AKQAADSF
-264 FSACKEEDLTY
+264 FAACKTEDLTY

-282 TLLEALKMYDEAAVS
+282 TLLDALKDYNNAVIS

-303 MNKERNEVLK
+303 MNKDRTEVLR

-318 YEGAGKYPEAIA
+318 YEGAEKYEEAID
-330 AFNKYVETLPEE
+330 AFNKYVATLPEE
-342 QRTPDLTL
+342 QKTPDLTF
-350 ELGQLYYAEGTTAD
+350 EVGRLYYAEGTTAD
-364 TVNYTPEMKKEA
+364 SVNYTPEMKKEA
-376 LLRADSAFAK
+376 LLQADSAFAK

-422 QVAAMLVEKA
+422 QVAAMLEEKA
-432 KTEPRYNRYIIEC
+432 KTEPRYNRTIIEC

-459 EKSKEYWNL
+459 EKSKEYWNK
-468 ILTIDPEDATAT
+468 ILTIDPEDAIAT
-480 KALEGLK
+480 KALEGIK

>member
-1 MKRLNLLLLGAC
+1 MMKRLNLFLLGAC
-13 VAVSSLYAQSE
+13 VAASSLYAQSD

-30 AKVKDLIKSNPEM
+30 EKVKDLIKTNPEM

-55 NKKNLDLVLA
+55 NKKNVDLVLA
-65 IGRAY
+65 IGRVYMEAGQ
-70 LDADKLEQA
+70 LEQA
-79 DDYVKMAKK
+79 EDYVKIAKK
-88 ALPKNA
+88 ADSK
-94 EAGSNSEAATVSLF
+94 SAAVSIF

-130 YFDANCKEAYLKYA
+130 YFDPNCKEAYLKYA
-144 DIYKAANPNLATS
+144 DIYKAANPGLATS

-165 DPQAVDVDR
+165 DPQAVEVDR
-174 KLAEIYSSAGQMD
+174 KLAEIYYSANEFD
-187 KAAEAYSRFA
+187 KAADAYSRFA
-197 EGDQATEKDLVN
+197 EGDKATEKDLVN

-219 FNKSLDVANLGLQK
+219 FEKSLAVANLGLQK

-242 LRMYNFIDLKNYEE
+242 LRMYNFIDLKRYDE
-256 AKAAADAF
+256 AKQAADSF
-264 FSACKEEDLTY
+264 FAACKTEDLTY

-282 TLLEALKMYDEAAVS
+282 TLLDALKDYNNAVIS

-303 MNKERNEVLK
+303 MNKDRTEVLR

-318 YEGAGKYPEAIA
+318 YEGAEKYEEAIDT
-330 AFNKYVETLPEE
+330 FNKYVATLPEE
-342 QRTPDLTL
+342 QKTPDLTF
-350 ELGQLYYAEGTTAD
+350 EVGRLYYAEGTTAD
-364 TVNYTPEMKKEA
+364 SVNYTPEMKKEA
-376 LLRADSAFAK
+376 LLQADSAFAK

-422 QVAAMLVEKA
+422 QVAAMLEEKA
-432 KTEPRYNRYIIEC
+432 KTEPRYNRTIIEC

-459 EKSKEYWNL
+459 EKSKEYWNK
-468 ILTIDPEDATAT
+468 ILTIDPEDAIAT
-480 KALEGLK
+480 KALEGIK

>member
-1 MKRLNLLLLGAC
+1 MMKRLNLFLLGAC
-13 VAVSSLYAQSE
+13 VAASSLYAQSD

-30 AKVKDLIKSNPEM
+30 EKVKDLIKTNPEM

-55 NKKNLDLVLA
+55 NKKNVDLVLA

-70 LDADKLEQA
+70 MEAGQLEQA
-79 DDYVKMAKK
+79 EDYVKIAKK
-88 ALPKNA
+88 ADSK
-94 EAGSNSEAATVSLF
+94 SAAVSIF

-130 YFDANCKEAYLKYA
+130 YFDPNCKEAYLKYA
-144 DIYKAANPNLATS
+144 DIYKAANPGLATS

-165 DPQAVDVDR
+165 DPQAVEVDR
-174 KLAEIYSSAGQMD
+174 KLAEIYYSANEFD
-187 KAAEAYSRFA
+187 KAADAYSRFA
-197 EGDQATEKDLVN
+197 EGDKATEKDLVN

-219 FNKSLDVANLGLQK
+219 FEKSLAVANLGLQK

-242 LRMYNFIDLKNYEE
+242 LRMYNFIDLKRYDE
-256 AKAAADAF
+256 AKQAADSF
-264 FSACKEEDLTY
+264 FAACKTEDLTY

-282 TLLEALKMYDEAAVS
+282 TLLDALKDYNNAVIS

-303 MNKERNEVLK
+303 MNKDRTEVLR

-318 YEGAGKYPEAIA
+318 YEGAEKYEEAID
-330 AFNKYVETLPEE
+330 AFNKYVATLPEE
-342 QRTPDLTL
+342 QKTPDLTF
-350 ELGQLYYAEGTTAD
+350 ELGRLYYAEGTTAD
-364 TVNYTPEMKKEA
+364 SVNYTPEMKKEA
-376 LLRADSAFAK
+376 LLQADSAFAK

-422 QVAAMLVEKA
+422 QVAAMLEEKA
-432 KTEPRYNRYIIEC
+432 KTEPRYNRTIIEC

-459 EKSKEYWNL
+459 EKSKEYWNK
-468 ILTIDPEDATAT
+468 ILTIDPEDAIAT
-480 KALEGLK
+480 KALEGIK

>member
-1 MKRLNLLLLGAC
+1 MMKRLNLFLLGAC
-13 VAVSSLYAQSE
+13 VAASSLYAQSD

-30 AKVKDLIKSNPEM
+30 EKVKDLIKTNPEM

-55 NKKNLDLVLA
+55 NKKNVDLVLA

-70 LDADKLEQA
+70 MEAGQLEQA
-79 DDYVKMAKK
+79 EDYVKIAKK
-88 ALPKNA
+88 ADSK
-94 EAGSNSEAATVSLF
+94 SAAVSIF

-130 YFDANCKEAYLKYA
+130 YFDPNCKEAYLKYA
-144 DIYKAANPNLATS
+144 DIYKAANPGLATS

-165 DPQAVDVDR
+165 DPQAVEVDR
-174 KLAEIYSSAGQMD
+174 KLAEIYYSANEFD
-187 KAAEAYSRFA
+187 KAADAYSRFA
-197 EGDQATEKDLVN
+197 EGDKATEKDLVN

-219 FNKSLDVANLGLQK
+219 FEKSLAGANLGLQK

-242 LRMYNFIDLKNYEE
+242 LRMYNFIDLKRYDE
-256 AKAAADAF
+256 AKQAADSF
-264 FSACKEEDLTY
+264 FAACKTEDLTY

-282 TLLEALKMYDEAAVS
+282 TLLDALKDYNNAVIS

-303 MNKERNEVLK
+303 MNKDRTEVLR

-318 YEGAGKYPEAIA
+318 YEGAEKYEEAID
-330 AFNKYVETLPEE
+330 AFNKYVATLPEE
-342 QRTPDLTL
+342 QKTPDLTF
-350 ELGQLYYAEGTTAD
+350 EVGRLYYAEGTTAD
-364 TVNYTPEMKKEA
+364 SVNYTPEMKKEA
-376 LLRADSAFAK
+376 LLQADSAFAK

-422 QVAAMLVEKA
+422 QVAAMLEEKA
-432 KTEPRYNRYIIEC
+432 KTEPRYNRTIIEC

-459 EKSKEYWNL
+459 EKSKEYWNK
-468 ILTIDPEDATAT
+468 ILTIDPEDAIAT
-480 KALEGLK
+480 KALEGIK

>member
-1 MKRLNLLLLGAC
+1 MMKRLNLFLLGAC
-13 VAVSSLYAQSE
+13 VAASSLYAQSD

-30 AKVKDLIKSNPEM
+30 EKVKDLIKTNPEM

-55 NKKNLDLVLA
+55 NKKNVDLVLA

-70 LDADKLEQA
+70 MEAGQLEQA
-79 DDYVKMAKK
+79 EDFVKIAKK
-88 ALPKNA
+88 ADSK
-94 EAGSNSEAATVSLF
+94 SATVSIF

-130 YFDANCKEAYLKYA
+130 YFDPNCKEAYLKYA
-144 DIYKAANPNLATS
+144 DIYKAANPGLATS

-165 DPQAVDVDR
+165 DPQAVEVDR
-174 KLAEIYSSAGQMD
+174 KLAEIYYSANEFD
-187 KAAEAYSRFA
+187 KAADAYSRFA
-197 EGDQATEKDLVN
+197 EGDKATEKDLVN

-219 FNKSLDVANLGLQK
+219 FEKSLAVANLGLQK

-242 LRMYNFIDLKNYEE
+242 LRMYNFIDLKRYDE
-256 AKAAADAF
+256 AKQAADSF
-264 FSACKEEDLTY
+264 FAACKTEDLTY

-282 TLLEALKMYDEAAVS
+282 TLLDALKDYNNAVIS

-303 MNKERNEVLK
+303 MNKDRTEVLR

-318 YEGAGKYPEAIA
+318 YEGAEKYEEAIA
-330 AFNKYVETLPEE
+330 AVNKYVETLPEE
-342 QRTPDLTL
+342 QKTPDLTF
-350 ELGQLYYAEGTTAD
+350 EVGRLYYAEGTTAD
-364 TVNYTPEMKKEA
+364 SVNYTPEMKKEA
-376 LLRADSAFAK
+376 LLQADSAFAK

-422 QVAAMLVEKA
+422 QVAAMLEEKA
-432 KTEPRYNRYIIEC
+432 KTEPRYNRTIIEC

-459 EKSKEYWNL
+459 EKSKEYWNK
-468 ILTIDPEDATAT
+468 ILTIDPEDAIAT
-480 KALEGLK
+480 KALEGIK

>member
-1 MKRLNLLLLGAC
+1 MMKRLNLFLLGAC
-13 VAVSSLYAQSE
+13 VAASSLYAQSD

-30 AKVKDLIKSNPEM
+30 EKVKDLIKTNPEM

-55 NKKNLDLVLA
+55 NKKNVDLVLA

-70 LDADKLEQA
+70 MEAGQLEQA
-79 DDYVKMAKK
+79 EDYVKIAKK
-88 ALPKNA
+88 ADSK
-94 EAGSNSEAATVSLF
+94 SAAVSIF

-130 YFDANCKEAYLKYA
+130 YFDPNCKEAYLKYA
-144 DIYKAANPNLATS
+144 DIYKAANPGLATS

-165 DPQAVDVDR
+165 DPQAVEVDR
-174 KLAEIYSSAGQMD
+174 KLAEIYYSANEFD

-197 EGDQATEKDLVN
+197 EGDKATEKDLVN

-219 FNKSLDVANLGLQK
+219 FEKSLAVANLGLQK

-242 LRMYNFIDLKNYEE
+242 LRMYNFIDLKRYDE
-256 AKAAADAF
+256 AKQAADSF
-264 FSACKEEDLTY
+264 FAACKTEDLTY

-282 TLLEALKMYDEAAVS
+282 TLLDALKDYNNAVIS

-303 MNKERNEVLK
+303 MNKDRTEVLR

-318 YEGAGKYPEAIA
+318 YEGAEKYEEAID
-330 AFNKYVETLPEE
+330 AFNKYVATLPEE
-342 QRTPDLTL
+342 QKTPDLTF
-350 ELGQLYYAEGTTAD
+350 ELGRLYYAEGTTAD
-364 TVNYTPEMKKEA
+364 SVNYTPEMKKEA
-376 LLRADSAFAK
+376 LLQADSAFAK

-422 QVAAMLVEKA
+422 QVAAMLEEKA
-432 KTEPRYNRYIIEC
+432 KTEPRYNRTIIEC

-459 EKSKEYWNL
+459 EKSKEYWNK
-468 ILTIDPEDATAT
+468 ILTIDPEDAIAT
-480 KALEGLK
+480 KALEGIK

>member
-1 MKRLNLLLLGAC
+1 MMKRLNLFLLGAC
-13 VAVSSLYAQSE
+13 VAASSLYAQSD

-30 AKVKDLIKSNPEM
+30 EKVKDLIKTNPEM

-55 NKKNLDLVLA
+55 NKKNVDLVLA

-70 LDADKLEQA
+70 MEAGQLEQA
-79 DDYVKMAKK
+79 EDYVKIAKK
-88 ALPKNA
+88 ADSK
-94 EAGSNSEAATVSLF
+94 SAAVSIF

-130 YFDANCKEAYLKYA
+130 YFDPNCKEAYLKYA
-144 DIYKAANPNLATS
+144 DIYKAANPGLATS

-165 DPQAVDVDR
+165 DPQAVEVDR
-174 KLAEIYSSAGQMD
+174 KLAEIYYSANEFD
-187 KAAEAYSRFA
+187 KAADAYSRFA
-197 EGDQATEKDLVN
+197 EGDKATEKDLVN

-219 FNKSLDVANLGLQK
+219 FEKSLAVANLGLQK

-242 LRMYNFIDLKNYEE
+242 LRMYNFIDLKRYDE
-256 AKAAADAF
+256 AKQAADSF
-264 FSACKEEDLTY
+264 FAACKTEDLTY

-282 TLLEALKMYDEAAVS
+282 TLLDALKDYNNAVIS

-303 MNKERNEVLK
+303 MNKDRTEVLR

-318 YEGAGKYPEAIA
+318 YEGAEKYEEAIA
-330 AFNKYVETLPEE
+330 AFNKYVATLPEE
-342 QRTPDLTL
+342 QKTPDLTF
-350 ELGQLYYAEGTTAD
+350 EVGRLYYAEGTTAD
-364 TVNYTPEMKKEA
+364 SVNYTPEMKKEA
-376 LLRADSAFAK
+376 LLQADSAFAK

-422 QVAAMLVEKA
+422 QVAAMLEEKA
-432 KTEPRYNRYIIEC
+432 KTEPRYNRTIIEC

-459 EKSKEYWNL
+459 EKSKEYWNK
-468 ILTIDPEDATAT
+468 ILTIDPEDAIAT
-480 KALEGLK
+480 KALEGIK

>member
-1 MKRLNLLLLGAC
+1 MMKRLNLFLLGAC
-13 VAVSSLYAQSE
+13 VAASSLYAQSD

-30 AKVKDLIKSNPEM
+30 EKVKDLIKTNPEM

-55 NKKNLDLVLA
+55 NKKNVDLVLA

-70 LDADKLEQA
+70 MEAGQLEQA
-79 DDYVKMAKK
+79 EDYVKIAKK
-88 ALPKNA
+88 ADSK
-94 EAGSNSEAATVSLF
+94 SAAVSIF

-130 YFDANCKEAYLKYA
+130 YFDPNCKEAYLKYA
-144 DIYKAANPNLATS
+144 DIYKAANPGLATS

-165 DPQAVDVDR
+165 DPQAVEVDR
-174 KLAEIYSSAGQMD
+174 KLAEIYYSANEFD
-187 KAAEAYSRFA
+187 KAADAYSRFA
-197 EGDQATEKDLVN
+197 EGDKATEKDLVN

-219 FNKSLDVANLGLQK
+219 FEKSLAVANLGLQK

-242 LRMYNFIDLKNYEE
+242 LRMYNFIDLKRYDE
-256 AKAAADAF
+256 AKQAADSF
-264 FSACKEEDLTY
+264 FAACKTEDLTY

-282 TLLEALKMYDEAAVS
+282 TLLDALKDYNNAVIS

-303 MNKERNEVLK
+303 MNKDRTEVLR

-318 YEGAGKYPEAIA
+318 YEGAEKYEEAID
-330 AFNKYVETLPEE
+330 AFNKYVATLPEE
-342 QRTPDLTL
+342 QKTPDLTF
-350 ELGQLYYAEGTTAD
+350 ELGRLYYAEGTTAD
-364 TVNYTPEMKKEA
+364 SVNYTPEMKKEA
-376 LLRADSAFAK
+376 LLQADSAFAK

-399 WRARTNSAL
+399 WRARTNSTL

-422 QVAAMLVEKA
+422 QVAAMLEEKA
-432 KTEPRYNRYIIEC
+432 KTEPRYNRTIIEC

-459 EKSKEYWNL
+459 EKSKEYWNK
-468 ILTIDPEDATAT
+468 ILTIDPEDAIAT
-480 KALEGLK
+480 KALEGIK

>member
-1 MKRLNLLLLGAC
+1 MMKRLNLFLLGAC
-13 VAVSSLYAQSE
+13 VAASSLYAQSD

-30 AKVKDLIKSNPEM
+30 EKVKDLIKTNPEM

-55 NKKNLDLVLA
+55 NKKNVDLVLA

-70 LDADKLEQA
+70 MEAGQLEQA
-79 DDYVKMAKK
+79 EDYVKIAKK
-88 ALPKNA
+88 ADSK
-94 EAGSNSEAATVSLF
+94 SAAVSIF

-130 YFDANCKEAYLKYA
+130 YFDPNCKEAYLKYA
-144 DIYKAANPNLATS
+144 DIYKAANPGLATS

-165 DPQAVDVDR
+165 DPQAVEVDR
-174 KLAEIYSSAGQMD
+174 KLAEIYYSANEFD
-187 KAAEAYSRFA
+187 KAADAYSRFA
-197 EGDQATEKDLVN
+197 EGDKATEKDLVN

-219 FNKSLDVANLGLQK
+219 FEKSLAVANLGLQK

-242 LRMYNFIDLKNYEE
+242 LRMYNFIDLKRYDE
-256 AKAAADAF
+256 AKQAADSF
-264 FSACKEEDLTY
+264 FAACKTEDLTY

-282 TLLEALKMYDEAAVS
+282 TLLDALKDYNNAVIS

-303 MNKERNEVLK
+303 MNKDRTAVLRH
-313 QISSS
+313 ISSS
-318 YEGAGKYPEAIA
+318 YEGAEKYEEAID
-330 AFNKYVETLPEE
+330 AFNKYVATLPEE
-342 QRTPDLTL
+342 QKTPDLTF
-350 ELGQLYYAEGTTAD
+350 EVGRLYYAEGTTAD
-364 TVNYTPEMKKEA
+364 SVNYTPEMKKEA
-376 LLRADSAFAK
+376 LLQADSAFAK

-422 QVAAMLVEKA
+422 QVAAMLEEKA
-432 KTEPRYNRYIIEC
+432 KTEPRYNRTIIEC

-459 EKSKEYWNL
+459 EKSKEYWNK
-468 ILTIDPEDATAT
+468 ILTIDPEDAIAT
-480 KALEGLK
+480 KALEGIK